1 VASDIQDEGQSQTSM
16 LCSTTE
22 ARQAP
27 YSLGTYC
34 SVYLLDNL
42 RSRSAILSNLRS
54 FTGTAADFR
63 GDNTS
68 KVAASSSLRSQRQV
82 IVLEV
87 PMERA
92 GSDRRRRDSAGM
104 QTRRTRCLVLMM
116 KTSEARMTQG

>member
-1 VASDIQDEGQSQTSM
+1 VASDIQDEGQSQTSL

-22 ARQAP
+22 ARKAP
-27 YSLGTYC
+27 YRLGTYC

-42 RSRSAILSNLRS
+42 RSRSAMLSNLRS
-54 FTGTAADFR
+54 FTGTADFR

-68 KVAASSSLRSQRQV
+68 KLAASSSLRSQRQV